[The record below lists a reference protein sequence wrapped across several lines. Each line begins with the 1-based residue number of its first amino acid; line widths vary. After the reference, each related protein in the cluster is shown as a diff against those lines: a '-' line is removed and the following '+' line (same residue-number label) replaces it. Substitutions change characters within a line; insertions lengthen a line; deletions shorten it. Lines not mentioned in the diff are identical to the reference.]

1 MPIESLIV
9 YILFGLGV
17 AAVLYFGLVPA
28 ASRLIERR
36 QPSKAFRRS
45 ELVSVLLNLD
55 DEAVTELLELYK
67 NEFGT
72 GPARYARRT
81 LRKWRA
87 GAVRP
92 ATQTFERFLVH
103 LPKVMSYDMKCDVLR
118 HFMEQYAPKDH
129 AELEI
134 YTDEWE
140 EKLEPVVRQIV
151 DKAFAAELPRE
162 VERQL
167 QWLGDGDMQAAKEIL
182 KRSQAEEG
190 RIMVSMLRDEIHTIE
205 KVLAEEHLKPKV
217 THVLKFPYGTITL
230 YVRKRV

>member
-1 MPIESLIV
+1 MPLESLIV
-9 YILFGLGV
+9 YVLFGSAV
-17 AAVLYFGLVPA
+17 AAVLILGLWPA
-28 ASRLIERR
+28 AGRLIGRTHTG
-36 QPSKAFRRS
+36 KDFRRS
-45 ELVSVLLNLD
+45 ELVSVLLDLND
-55 DEAVTELLELYK
+55 DALRELLDLYK
-67 NEFGT
+67 KEFGA

-81 LRKWRA
+81 LQKWRA

-118 HFMEQYAPKDH
+118 HFMEEYAAKDH
-129 AELEI
+129 VELEI

-140 EKLEPVVRQIV
+140 EKLEPMVRQIV
-151 DKAFAAELPRE
+151 SRAFSAELPVE

-167 QWLGDGDMQAAKEIL
+167 KWLGDGDMQAAKEIL
-182 KRSQAEEG
+182 RRSQAEEG
-190 RIMVSMLRDEIHTIE
+190 RIMVSMLRDEIGTIE
-205 KVLAEEHLKPKV
+205 TILAEEHLRPKV